1 MCVKK
6 LIERAKDGILQLRP
20 DGIVWPPCKPGTVYQ
35 GVLKFE
41 NVGAVQRGQKL
52 DARYPESIE
61 DGVLKSVLYLNNTVE
76 GVQQV
81 R

>member
-1 MCVKK
+1 MQARHRIPRRV
-6 LIERAKDGILQLRP
+6 
-20 DGIVWPPCKPGTVYQ
+20 
-35 GVLKFE
+35 E
-41 NVGAVQRGQKL
+41 NVGAGQRGQKL

-61 DGVLKSVLYLNNTVE
+61 DGVLKSVLYLNNMVE